1 MIEACNGNQG
11 DIMSRAVYQNDYE
24 KMTKMP
30 VQQLILSLSVP
41 TTISMLVTNIYNVA
55 DTYFVSS
62 IGTSATGATGIVFAL
77 MAIIQAF
84 GFMLGHGAGSNISRK
99 LGAKHIEEARIYAST
114 SFFLSIVCG
123 LLIMVIGLTFLDPL
137 MRLLGSTDTILPYA
151 RSYATFILIAAP
163 AMAAGCVMNNILRYE
178 GKAFYAMIG
187 LTSGGI
193 INIFG
198 DMLLIFGCG
207 MGIAGAGLATA
218 ISQYI
223 SAAILIIPYLTGKTQ
238 SRFSIGQVSHDSVV
252 LKNIFFVGFP
262 SMMRQGLQ
270 SISVMVLNLMAAAY
284 GDAAIAAMSIAS
296 RVINFLFC
304 VGLGIGQG
312 FQPVCAFNYGAGIY
326 TRVKKGVFFALAFG
340 TCLLGVFA
348 IIGVFYSERIVTW
361 FRNDPE
367 VISIGA
373 YALKAQCLSLFVVP
387 LSVCGNML
395 FQSVGKGGK
404 ATFLASLRGGICFI
418 PLLLI
423 LTPLFGIRGI
433 QLSQPIADVMSALI
447 TLPFIL
453 SFIRALPT
461 DRPISSDAVSE

>member
-1 MIEACNGNQG
+1 
-11 DIMSRAVYQNDYE
+11 MSRTVYQNDYE

-62 IGTSATGATGIVFAL
+62 IGTSASGATGIVFAL

-99 LGAKHIEEARIYAST
+99 LGAKHIEEARIFAST
-114 SFFLSIVCG
+114 SFFLSILCG
-123 LLIMVIGLTFLDPL
+123 LLIMILGLTFLDPL

-151 RSYATFILIAAP
+151 RSYATYILIAAP

-187 LTSGGI
+187 LASGGI

-223 SAAILIIPYLTGKTQ
+223 SAVILIIPYLTGKTQ
-238 SRFSIGQVSHDSVV
+238 SRFSIRQVSRDPAV

-326 TRVKKGVFFALAFG
+326 TRVKKGVLFALGFG
-340 TCLLGVFA
+340 TCMLGVFA
-348 IIGVFYSERIVTW
+348 TIGFLNSERIVTW

-367 VISIGA
+367 VITIGA

-404 ATFLASLRGGICFI
+404 ATFLASLRGGICFV

-433 QLSQPIADVMSALI
+433 QLSQPIADVISALI

-461 DRPISSDAVSE
+461 DRPVSSDTVSE

>member
-1 MIEACNGNQG
+1 
-11 DIMSRAVYQNDYE
+11 MSRRTYQNNYE
-24 KMTKMP
+24 KMTQMP
-30 VQQLILSLSVP
+30 VQQLILTLSVP
-41 TTISMLVTNIYNVA
+41 TTVSMLVTNIYNVA

-62 IGTSATGATGIVFAL
+62 LGTSASGATGIVFAL

-99 LGAKHIEEARIYAST
+99 LGAKHVEEARVFAST
-114 SFFLSIVCG
+114 SLFLAFFCG
-123 LLIMVIGLTFLDPL
+123 FMIMLLGLIFCNPL

-151 RSYATFILIAAP
+151 RDYAKYILMAAP

-198 DMLLIFGCG
+198 DMFLIYGCG
-207 MGIAGAGLATA
+207 MGISGAGLATA

-223 SAAILIIPYLTGKTQ
+223 SMTILLIPFLTGKTQ
-238 SRFSIGQVSHDSVV
+238 SRFSIKYFSHQPDIIR
-252 LKNIFFVGFP
+252 NILFVGFP
-262 SMMRQGLQ
+262 SMTRQGLQ

-312 FQPVCAFNYGAGIY
+312 FQPVCAFNYGAGIF
-326 TRVKKGVFFALAFG
+326 TRVKKGVLFALGFG
-340 TCLLGVFA
+340 TCMLGVFA
-348 IIGVFYSERIVTW
+348 AIGFYNSERIVMW

-367 VISIGA
+367 VISIGT
-373 YALKAQCLSLFVVP
+373 YALQAQCLSLFFVP

-418 PLLLI
+418 PLLLV
-423 LTPLFGIRGI
+423 LTPLLGIRGI
-433 QLSQPIADVMSALI
+433 QLSQPIADLLSALI
-447 TLPFIL
+447 TLPFIIA
-453 SFIRALPT
+453 FIRALPA
-461 DRPISSDAVSE
+461 DQPVSVSE

>member
-1 MIEACNGNQG
+1 
-11 DIMSRAVYQNDYE
+11 MSRTVYQNDYE

-304 VGLGIGQG
+304 VGLG
-312 FQPVCAFNYGAGIY
+312 
-326 TRVKKGVFFALAFG
+326 L
-340 TCLLGVFA
+340 
-348 IIGVFYSERIVTW
+348 
-361 FRNDPE
+361 
-367 VISIGA
+367 
-373 YALKAQCLSLFVVP
+373 
-387 LSVCGNML
+387 
-395 FQSVGKGGK
+395 
-404 ATFLASLRGGICFI
+404 
-418 PLLLI
+418 
-423 LTPLFGIRGI
+423 
-433 QLSQPIADVMSALI
+433 
-447 TLPFIL
+447 
-453 SFIRALPT
+453 
-461 DRPISSDAVSE
+461 